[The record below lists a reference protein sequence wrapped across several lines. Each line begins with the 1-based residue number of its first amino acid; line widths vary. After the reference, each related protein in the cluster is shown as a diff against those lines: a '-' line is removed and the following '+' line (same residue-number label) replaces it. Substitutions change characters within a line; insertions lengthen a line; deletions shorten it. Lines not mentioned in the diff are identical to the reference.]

1 MELFKSIDEVK
12 SSSKG
17 VVEWSGTELK
27 ILDQKKLRETLID
40 KWVYSAVFST
50 DDAVKQFL
58 YKTIRETAEASG
70 AVPSSI
76 QALYEASAKGDYKN
90 RTVPAMN
97 IRGITYEVVR
107 AAFRAALKNKVGAF
121 IFEIAKS
128 EMKYTMQDPSEYA
141 TVILAAAIK
150 EGYKGPVFIQGDHFQ
165 FASKKFTEDPQAETE
180 SLKKLIKSSLQ
191 AGFYNIDIDAS
202 TLVKLSHG
210 TLEEQQ
216 ASNSQM
222 TAELTK
228 FIRENQPKGVTV
240 AIGGEIGEVG
250 KENSRPE
257 ELRAFMQGYQNLLP
271 KGIAGISKVSVQTG
285 TRHGGVVLPDGS
297 IAKVNLDFETLKTLS
312 ELARKEF
319 AMGGAVQ
326 HGASTLPDDAFKKFP
341 EVGTVE
347 VHLATGFQNL
357 IYEHPKFPKELLNE
371 IDEYLKKTSAD
382 EKKPKQTEE
391 QFIYTIRKKGFG
403 PFKKQMWD
411 IPKENLNA
419 IMATM
424 EEKFTFLF
432 KQLNMSDTVDLVKKT
447 IKT

>member
-1 MELFKSIDEVK
+1 MDIYRNIDEAK

-17 VVEWSGTELK
+17 AVEWSGTGIK
-27 ILDQKKLRETLID
+27 VLDQKKLRDGLID
-40 KWVYSAVFST
+40 QWVYSAVFSQ
-50 DDAVKQFL
+50 DAALKQFL
-58 YKTIRETAEASG
+58 YKTIRETAEALG
-70 AVPSSI
+70 AAPSSI
-76 QALYEASAKGDYKN
+76 QSLYEASAKGVYKN
-90 RTVPAMN
+90 KTVPAMN
-97 IRGITYEVVR
+97 IRGITYEVAR

-141 TVILAAAIK
+141 AVILAAAIK

-165 FASKKFTEDPQAETE
+165 FASKKFMEDPKAEEE
-180 SLKKLIKSSLQ
+180 SLKKLIKSALL

-216 ASNSQM
+216 ANNSKM

-257 ELRAFMQGYQNLLP
+257 ELRAFMGGYKNLLP
-271 KGIAGISKVSVQTG
+271 KGMAGIAKVSVQTG

-312 ELARKEF
+312 ELARQEF
-319 AMGGAVQ
+319 GMGGAVQ
-326 HGASTLPDDAFKKFP
+326 HGASTLPDDAFRKFP
-341 EVGTVE
+341 EMGTVE

-357 IYEHPKFPKELLNE
+357 IYEHPKFPKGLLTE
-371 IDEYLKKTSAD
+371 IDEYLRKNAAD
-382 EKKPKQTEE
+382 ERKPKQTEE
-391 QFIYTIRKKGFG
+391 QFIYTVRKKGFG
-403 PFKKQMWD
+403 PFKKQTWD
-411 IPKENLNA
+411 IPRENLDA

-432 KQLNMSDTVDLVKKT
+432 KQLNVNDTADLVKKT
-447 IKT
+447 IK